1 MYVFPLKKLQNDKLT
16 LILSDKSTRL
26 THTDMYRL
34 ELDSKP
40 VTLVDQIEDKLLN
53 YFKANDLGVGS
64 VIPNEIELAGALGV
78 GRSALREA
86 LSRLKMMGLIET
98 RTRRGMILKE
108 PTLLGAM
115 KRVIDPRILSENTL
129 FDLLDFRVA
138 LEVGISSD
146 IFYYI
151 TSEEIDELDKI
162 VRMGE
167 VFSNNEYPLISEYM
181 FHSKLYEITRNRTIA
196 EFQEIIHPV
205 LTFINDKFK
214 VAFEPINIELE
225 RQGKLVSHSDLLE
238 LIKAGDE
245 QGYKQAIEQ
254 HFMVYKT
261 FLRNRK

>member
-129 FDLLDFRVA
+129 FDLLDFRWPW
-138 LEVGISSD
+138 
-146 IFYYI
+146 
-151 TSEEIDELDKI
+151 
-162 VRMGE
+162 R
-167 VFSNNEYPLISEYM
+167 
-181 FHSKLYEITRNRTIA
+181 
-196 EFQEIIHPV
+196 
-205 LTFINDKFK
+205 
-214 VAFEPINIELE
+214 
-225 RQGKLVSHSDLLE
+225 
-238 LIKAGDE
+238 
-245 QGYKQAIEQ
+245 
-254 HFMVYKT
+254 
-261 FLRNRK
+261 